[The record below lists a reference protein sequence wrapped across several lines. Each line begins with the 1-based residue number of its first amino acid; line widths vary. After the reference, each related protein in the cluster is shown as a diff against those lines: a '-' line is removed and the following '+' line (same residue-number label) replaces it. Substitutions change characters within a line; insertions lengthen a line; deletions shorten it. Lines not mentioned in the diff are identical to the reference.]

1 MERPLRNALM
11 RLSKDEPRLPGLVS
25 ACKTELQASEVWLF
39 GSRARG
45 DARPGSDWDI
55 LVVIPSDAPATA
67 EDARILWKIRRASG
81 VTADLLTVRSDEFL
95 AARDCV
101 NTISH
106 AVAREG
112 LRLDA

>member
-1 MERPLRNALM
+1 MRNALI
-11 RLSKDEPRLPGLVS
+11 RLSEDEPRLPGLVS
-25 ACKTELQASEVWLF
+25 ACKSELQASEVWLF

-45 DARPGSDWDI
+45 DARPESDWDI
-55 LVVIPSDAPATA
+55 LVVIPDDAPAA
-67 EDARILWKIRRASG
+67 VEAMRSLWEIRRASG
-81 VTADLLTVRSDEFL
+81 MVADLLTVRSDDFR